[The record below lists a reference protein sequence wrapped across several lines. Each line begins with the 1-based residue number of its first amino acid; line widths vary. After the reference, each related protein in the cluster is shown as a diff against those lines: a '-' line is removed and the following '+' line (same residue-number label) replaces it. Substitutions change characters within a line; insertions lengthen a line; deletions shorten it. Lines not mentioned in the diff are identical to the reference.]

1 MARTVN
7 YLRVAG
13 PVLVGPNCP
22 GMISPG
28 KANVGIIP
36 GEICASGSVGL
47 ISRSGTL
54 TYQIVNE
61 LTQRGIGQ
69 STCVGMGGDPVH
81 GLGFVEA
88 LARFQEDPQTEAV
101 VLIGEI
107 GGSDEERAAEFIAAS
122 MSKPVVADVAGVSAP
137 HGKRMGHA
145 GAII

>member
-28 KANVGIIP
+28 KSNVGIIP
-36 GEICASGSVGL
+36 GEICMPGSVGL

-54 TYQIVNE
+54 TYQIVHE

-69 STCVGMGGDPVH
+69 STCVGIGGDPVH
-81 GLGFVEA
+81 GIGFVDA
-88 LARFQEDPQTEAV
+88 LGRFQQDPQTEAIV
-101 VLIGEI
+101 VIGEI
-107 GGSDEERAAEFIAAS
+107 GGDDEERAPTFVSEHAT
-122 MSKPVVADVAGVSAP
+122 KPVVAYVAGVTAP
-137 HGKRMGHA
+137 P
-145 GAII
+145 

>member
-28 KANVGIIP
+28 KSNVGIIP
-36 GEICASGSVGL
+36 GEICMPGSVGL

-54 TYQIVNE
+54 TYQIVHE
-61 LTQRGIGQ
+61 LSQRGIGQ
-69 STCVGMGGDPVH
+69 STCIGMGGDPVH
-81 GLGFVEA
+81 GIGFVEA
-88 LARFQEDPQTEAV
+88 LALFEHDPETNAA

-107 GGSDEERAAEFIAAS
+107 GGSDEEQAARFIEDS
-122 MSKPVVADVAGVSAP
+122 MSKPVVAYVAGFSAP
-137 HGKRMGHA
+137 AGK
-145 GAII
+145 